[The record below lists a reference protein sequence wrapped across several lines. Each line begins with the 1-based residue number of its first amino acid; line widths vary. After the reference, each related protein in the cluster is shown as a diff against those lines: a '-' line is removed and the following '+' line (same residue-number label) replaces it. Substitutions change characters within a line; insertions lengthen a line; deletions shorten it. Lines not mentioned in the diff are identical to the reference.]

1 MNALRSATLAVILIF
16 ACVLPG
22 CSTPAPAQP
31 AASPA
36 AETVSPTP
44 TPTPTPAPTV
54 DIRGRVTQ
62 ARRNGQGEPP
72 VGTLVVE
79 GTLEPDTHYDK
90 ATIHVGHTTRIFVGR
105 DKKPASFS
113 FIHSGDL
120 IEATFDGPPTEAATE
135 SHPLKATATTIVVLE
150 HKP

>member
-1 MNALRSATLAVILIF
+1 MSAFRSVTLSAALIF
-16 ACVLPG
+16 SCLLPG
-22 CSTPAPAQP
+22 CSAPAPAQP
-31 AASPA
+31 PASPA
-36 AETVSPTP
+36 AETVSPAP
-44 TPTPTPAPTV
+44 TPTPTPAPAV

-72 VGTLVVE
+72 VGTLQVE

-90 ATIHVGHTTRIFVGR
+90 ATIHVGHRTRIFVGR
-105 DKKPASFS
+105 DRKPASFS

-120 IEATFDGPPTEAATE
+120 IEATFDGPVTAAATE
-135 SHPLKATATTIVVLE
+135 SQPLKATAATIVVLE